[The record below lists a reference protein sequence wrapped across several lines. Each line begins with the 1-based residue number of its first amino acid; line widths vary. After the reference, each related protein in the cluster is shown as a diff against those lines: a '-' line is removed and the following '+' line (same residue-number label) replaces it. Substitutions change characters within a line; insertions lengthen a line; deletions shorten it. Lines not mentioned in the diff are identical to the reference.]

1 MARGRRG
8 GSPAAARGP
17 PDPRRALLR
26 PRARPP
32 RAAGGRSGGDQSPFV
47 ANRRGRR
54 VLPVT
59 GPSSR
64 EPTVAAPPWLVH
76 RGERHVLESISL
88 SFLKSQAHGDK
99 LQGDGRVRCE
109 VRCWSSLRSTQNGRT
124 HFSATP
130 GSLARRCSAGG
141 FCSQRPAFPAC
152 EATTRGPAPSPCASE
167 APGCVAMLTRPLPHP
182 RLSSGP
188 QEQAVL
194 GGRADGPGPSS
205 RSLGRL
211 LWEAANLPLS
221 RRTWSRHC
229 ALLIVTVY
237 TDPESSLWMWR
248 TSARSPAPD
257 RTGVLRR
264 PHTRRGPFCSE
275 KGPSDRAIKK
285 YDLFTKQ
292 PVQKPGPSLPGGC
305 LHNEAITSAPVVGG
319 GRPLIRKLTTA
330 RQEEG
335 AGRVASSVRVRGTV
349 PRLPVPAPDA
359 GAFRVG
365 RRAVRTCWRLNL
377 RPK

>member
-17 PDPRRALLR
+17 PDLRRALLR

-109 VRCWSSLRSTQNGRT
+109 VRCWSSLRSTQNART

-130 GSLARRCSAGG
+130 GSLARRCSGRRLLLAAPCVSGLRSHHPGPRPLAVCVRGPWLRRHADPASAPSAIVFRAPGAGG
-141 FCSQRPAFPAC
+141 ARRQSRWARPFVLLAREAVVGSSQPASVTQNMVAPLCAFNC
-152 EATTRGPAPSPCASE
+152 YCVHGPRELAVDVENKRAEPCARPNRCPA
-167 APGCVAMLTRPLPHP
+167 APPHSARPL
-182 RLSSGP
+182 
-188 QEQAVL
+188 
-194 GGRADGPGPSS
+194 
-205 RSLGRL
+205 L
-211 LWEAANLPLS
+211 L
-221 RRTWSRHC
+221 R
-229 ALLIVTVY
+229 
-237 TDPESSLWMWR
+237 
-248 TSARSPAPD
+248 
-257 RTGVLRR
+257 
-264 PHTRRGPFCSE
+264 
-275 KGPSDRAIKK
+275 
-285 YDLFTKQ
+285 
-292 PVQKPGPSLPGGC
+292 
-305 LHNEAITSAPVVGG
+305 
-319 GRPLIRKLTTA
+319 
-330 RQEEG
+330 EG
-335 AGRVASSVRVRGTV
+335 S
-349 PRLPVPAPDA
+349 
-359 GAFRVG
+359 F
-365 RRAVRTCWRLNL
+365 
-377 RPK
+377 

>member
-152 EATTRGPAPSPCASE
+152 EATTRGPAPRRVRQRPLAASPC
-167 APGCVAMLTRPLPHP
+167 
-182 RLSSGP
+182 
-188 QEQAVL
+188 
-194 GGRADGPGPSS
+194 
-205 RSLGRL
+205 
-211 LWEAANLPLS
+211 
-221 RRTWSRHC
+221 
-229 ALLIVTVY
+229 
-237 TDPESSLWMWR
+237 
-248 TSARSPAPD
+248 
-257 RTGVLRR
+257 
-264 PHTRRGPFCSE
+264 
-275 KGPSDRAIKK
+275 
-285 YDLFTKQ
+285 
-292 PVQKPGPSLPGGC
+292 
-305 LHNEAITSAPVVGG
+305 
-319 GRPLIRKLTTA
+319 
-330 RQEEG
+330 
-335 AGRVASSVRVRGTV
+335 
-349 PRLPVPAPDA
+349 
-359 GAFRVG
+359 
-365 RRAVRTCWRLNL
+365 
-377 RPK
+377 